1 VLPLYIFP
9 NSFLTLIVS
18 MAIEEQESHE
28 ELVERLTNGFGAL
41 LEQVQELASKN
52 QDLEKRLAR
61 VREEVSSPLH
71 LSETSCNDENL

>member
-1 VLPLYIFP
+1 
-9 NSFLTLIVS
+9 
-18 MAIEEQESHE
+18 MAIEEGESHE

-61 VREEVSSPLH
+61 VREEVTSLFSFPRPVAKMRTYSSRSELH
-71 LSETSCNDENL
+71 M